1 MITAEGGVAVCFELI
16 GSRVA
21 LAGKPADFESL
32 PVLPECFLTC
42 EVLTTHHLLLF
53 LLPSPLLPSPLL
65 TLPVN
70 P

>member
-1 MITAEGGVAVCFELI
+1 MIITAEGGGVLI

-42 EVLTTHHLLLF
+42 EVLVTHHLLLF
-53 LLPSPLLPSPLL
+53 LLPSPLL